1 MGEIIFGD
9 INPSGKLPLTVP
21 RSVGQL
27 QMVYNHKPSQY
38 FHKYAFEKI
47 KPLYPFGHGLS
58 YSSFTYG
65 TPRLAENNLENN
77 GTVIFQIPVSNTS
90 KLDGEEVVQLYIRDL
105 YSSATRP
112 VKELKAYER
121 VFIKAGE
128 TITVSFELSAES
140 FAFYNRS
147 MDYVVEPGVFRIMI
161 GPSSKN
167 KTLKTLNFKVNE
179 TITF

>member
-1 MGEIIFGD
+1 M
-9 INPSGKLPLTVP
+9 
-21 RSVGQL
+21 
-27 QMVYNHKPSQY
+27 
-38 FHKYAFEKI
+38 KI
-47 KPLYPFGHGLS
+47 TALLFFKF
-58 YSSFTYG
+58 
-65 TPRLAENNLENN
+65 
-77 GTVIFQIPVSNTS
+77 
-90 KLDGEEVVQLYIRDL
+90 DGEEVVQLYIRDL

-161 GPSSKN
+161 GPSSEN